1 MHTAKAETSQQR
13 RITTAVIIRPGCEI
27 CKLSLL
33 APTAALAAAAAAAA
47 AAAVRIN
54 RCPAVAELLCIKL
67 APTRAAAS
75 YTTGICCIHLC
86 G

>member
-33 APTAALAAAAAAAA
+33 APTAALAAAAAAA
-47 AAAVRIN
+47 VRIN